1 MKMKYLF
8 LSFFIVVSGF
18 CFAQGKMKN
27 YRFHSVNSIGL
38 VNGSNAA
45 SAALQTVNGFQKG
58 PLFAGIGV
66 GLDYYLYRTVP
77 VFADLR
83 YEWGKKKNKFFAYAD
98 GGINISWVQDY
109 FFTEPWPI
117 VENERPGNDFGNGI
131 YTDAGGGYAI
141 GMKKNNALVL
151 SLGYSHKR
159 LKQTYRY
166 LDWRTNEWQTDLYR
180 YNLNRVLLKI
190 GWKF

>member
-1 MKMKYLF
+1 MKKKYLF
-8 LSFFIVVSGF
+8 LSFFIVFSVI
-18 CFAQGKMKN
+18 CFAQGKTKN

-38 VNGSNAA
+38 VNGSNSV

-83 YEWGKKKNKFFAYAD
+83 YELGKKKNKFFVYTD
-98 GGINISWVQDY
+98 GGISISWVQDY
-109 FFTEPWPI
+109 YIIEPGP
-117 VENERPGNDFGNGI
+117 VVGNGGPGNDFDNGI
-131 YTDAGGGYAI
+131 YTDAGGGYTV
-141 GMKKNNALVL
+141 GMKNGNALVL

-159 LKQTYRY
+159 LKETYTY
-166 LDWRTNEWQTDLYR
+166 QDWRTGEWQTDLHR
-180 YNLNRVLLKI
+180 YHLNRILLKI

>member
-1 MKMKYLF
+1 MKVKYLF
-8 LSFFIVVSGF
+8 LTVFIFVSGF
-18 CFAQGKMKN
+18 SFSQNKTKK
-27 YRFHSVNSIGL
+27 YHFHSINSIGL
-38 VNGSNAA
+38 VNGGNAV
-45 SAALQTVNGFQKG
+45 SAALQSVNGFQKG

-77 VFADLR
+77 VFADVR
-83 YEWGKKKNKFFAYAD
+83 YELGKKKNKFFVYAD
-98 GGINISWVQDY
+98 GGINISWAQDY
-109 FFTEPWPI
+109 YIIEPWP
-117 VENERPGNDFGNGI
+117 VAGNEEPGNDFGNGI
-131 YTDAGGGYAI
+131 YTDAGGGYAVA
-141 GMKKNNALVL
+141 MKKNNALVL

-190 GWKF
+190 GWRF